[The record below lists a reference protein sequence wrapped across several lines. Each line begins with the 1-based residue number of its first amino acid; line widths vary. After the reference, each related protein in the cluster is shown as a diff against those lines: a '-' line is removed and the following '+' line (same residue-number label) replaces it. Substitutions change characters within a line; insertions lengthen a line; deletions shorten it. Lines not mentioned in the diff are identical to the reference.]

1 MKMKIG
7 FSIAATAMLLA
18 GCTQPQPD
26 VAEQLSGYGMTN
38 VQTDGY
44 DFFACGRDDTFAT
57 RFKAFNSQGM
67 PVSGVLCSGWFKG
80 GTVRNLRVKQVR
92 GN

>member
-1 MKMKIG
+1 MKIG
-7 FSIAATAMLLA
+7 LSIAAIAVLLA
-18 GCTQPQPD
+18 GCTQSQPD

-44 DFFACGRDDTFAT
+44 DFFACGHDDTFAT

-67 PVSGVLCSGWFKG
+67 PVSGVLCFGWFRG
-80 GTVRNLRVKQVR
+80 GAVRNLRVKQM
-92 GN
+92 GGKLT